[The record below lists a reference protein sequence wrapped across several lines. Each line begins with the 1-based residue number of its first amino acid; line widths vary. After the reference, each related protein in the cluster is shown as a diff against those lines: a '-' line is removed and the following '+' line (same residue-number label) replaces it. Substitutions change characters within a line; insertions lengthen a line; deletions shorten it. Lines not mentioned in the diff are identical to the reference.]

1 MEAARKLAGLGY
13 KVTLIEK
20 SDRLGGTLRFASLA
34 YEPNERILEW
44 LRREVKE
51 AGVDVRLG
59 TEATPDLLRKLGVRD
74 VVVATGAIRGMP
86 PIPGNDQDH
95 VFSGDDMRRMMLGE
109 SSGELKRKTGLFTRL
124 ATKVGAATGATAN
137 LTLVRK
143 ATHAWMPLGD
153 TIAII
158 GGELVGLELA
168 EFLTERGRKV
178 HVIEESPRMGKGL
191 TLVRRMRLLAELA
204 EHGVGLHAGAGA
216 VSIGKDSVS
225 FTDASGAAQTVPAEN
240 VIVARGA
247 EGDLSLAAALEAA
260 GFAVHSV
267 GDATGVG
274 YIEGAIRGAGEAV
287 RAIAGAA

>member
-1 MEAARKLAGLGY
+1 MRLS
-13 KVTLIEK
+13 TL
-20 SDRLGGTLRFASLA
+20 
-34 YEPNERILEW
+34 
-44 LRREVKE
+44 
-51 AGVDVRLG
+51 
-59 TEATPDLLRKLGVRD
+59 ATPELLHSLGARH

-109 SSGELKRKTGLFTRL
+109 SSDELKRKTGLFTRI

-137 LTLVRK
+137 LAVVRK
-143 ATHAWMPLGD
+143 ATHAWMPLD
-153 TIAII
+153 ETIAII

-178 HVIEESPRMGKGL
+178 HVIEEAPRLGKGL

-204 EHGVGLHAGAGA
+204 EHGVGLHAGASD
-216 VSIGKDSVS
+216 VVIGKDTVT
-225 FTDASGAAQTVPAEN
+225 FTDSSGAQQTVPAGN

-247 EGDLSLAAALEAA
+247 EGNLDLAEALDAA
-260 GFAVHSV
+260 GFIVHSV

-274 YIEGAIRGAGEAV
+274 YIEGAIRGADDAV
-287 RAIAGAA
+287 RAIAAAG